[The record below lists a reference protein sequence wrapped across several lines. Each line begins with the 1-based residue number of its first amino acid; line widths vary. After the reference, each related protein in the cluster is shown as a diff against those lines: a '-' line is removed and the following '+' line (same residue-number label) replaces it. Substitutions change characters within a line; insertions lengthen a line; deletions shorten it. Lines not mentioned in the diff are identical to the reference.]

1 MFIDATL
8 GGGCDVGRRRSVVPL
23 LCAGMPSRR
32 DLLTRPR
39 DYLLSIG
46 KWPHGPFKANPPYEL
61 LFFVELSKRLNDL
74 CYDEEHPTTITA
86 IAKDANL
93 SVQTV
98 FNVLE
103 GRTWSDLPTIYR
115 LEVALNAPLWQNPD
129 IDWP

>member
-1 MFIDATL
+1 M
-8 GGGCDVGRRRSVVPL
+8 GRRRSAVPL

-32 DLLTRPR
+32 DLLTCPR
-39 DYLLSIG
+39 DYLLSG
-46 KWPHGPFKANPPYEL
+46 GEWPRGPFRARAPDEL
-61 LFFVELSKRLNDL
+61 LFFVELSKQLNDL
-74 CYDEEHPTTITA
+74 CYDKENPTTITA

-103 GRTWSDLPTIYR
+103 GRTWADLPTIYR